1 MQARACNHWTWTTTC
16 TCCGDIS
23 PGDAYSLSSCL
34 IFFPFSVFFMHF
46 FSFFFGISLCIV
58 LLSQAVLRA
67 LYAYFAD
74 RPLKEIPH
82 IEVVD
87 WKTLLFHLLLAY
99 LIFYISCIP
108 AHSESQKNISW
119 KVTSAKSL
127 VVTHGYFGLKRIA
140 QIPWELR
147 VGSFLVNIWS
157 SLVYIFWSYFL
168 TASFFY
174 FRCHFIL

>member
-1 MQARACNHWTWTTTC
+1 MQARACNHWTRTTTC

-23 PGDAYSLSSCL
+23 PGDTYSLSSCL
-34 IFFPFSVFFMHF
+34 IFFFVSVFFLRF
-46 FSFFFGISLCIV
+46 FLGISLCIA

-87 WKTLLFHLLLAY
+87 WKNWLLHLLLAY

-127 VVTHGYFGLKRIA
+127 AVTHGYFGLKRNA
-140 QIPWELR
+140 LIPCELR
-147 VGSFLVNIWS
+147 VGIILGEYMKQF
-157 SLVYIFWSYFL
+157 SLYLLKLLPDS
-168 TASFFY
+168 
-174 FRCHFIL
+174 